1 MSQQSLFGSAAE
13 SSSSSQGDSRAPT
26 SPLPGR
32 APGSTASSPDSGARC
47 SASSEMSFHLGRS
60 LRTFLRFAL
69 AGRSRWSLIWRKRAI
84 PSCHL
89 WWWVLG
95 RLEPL
100 TGEIESGSLPGEW
113 ATPRTSDAE
122 RGRDGR
128 RGPESRRQGGP
139 CLMEQLLEW
148 PTPTARDWRSTQAS
162 PETHARNARPLS
174 EAVGLRDWPT
184 PTAADAD
191 RASEK
196 YARGNP
202 LRGAAARE
210 WPTPRA
216 NDPEKRGNFDTANR
230 RNGLPAAVG
239 QDGQPDAESGSGH
252 GSPREWC
259 TPTRRDEKGPGPKHT
274 KGGRDLAKDAAGKL
288 NPDWVEALMG
298 APPGWT
304 NLPDEAVSGLWA
316 TRTRRTSRS

>member
-1 MSQQSLFGSAAE
+1 MLGEWSTPGAE
-13 SSSSSQGDSRAPT
+13 EGAHRRVNWGTPRAGTHGGMGRDRGDNKA
-26 SPLPGR
+26 
-32 APGSTASSPDSGARC
+32 
-47 SASSEMSFHLGRS
+47 
-60 LRTFLRFAL
+60 
-69 AGRSRWSLIWRKRAI
+69 
-84 PSCHL
+84 
-89 WWWVLG
+89 
-95 RLEPL
+95 RLEDQIH
-100 TGEIESGSLPGEW
+100 EEW
-113 ATPRTSDAE
+113 ATPRSSA
-122 RGRDGR
+122 
-128 RGPESRRQGGP
+128 
-139 CLMEQLLEW
+139 
-148 PTPTARDWRSTQAS
+148 
-162 PETHARNARPLS
+162 HARNARPLS
-174 EAVGLRDWPT
+174 EAGLSDWPT

-202 LRGAAARE
+202 TLRGAAAQE

-216 NDPEKRGNFDTANR
+216 NDPEKRGNFDTASR

-239 QDGQPDAESGSGH
+239 QGGQPDAESGSGH

-259 TPTRRDEKGPGPKHT
+259 TPTRRDEKGPGPEHT

-304 NLPDEAVSGLWA
+304 DLPAETVSELWA